1 MSFIKLKN
9 KLHVNDYTI
18 KSLIVSYG
26 TRLDDNTFK
35 GISYSNI
42 EVANNDEI
50 FNLIPDRFKKYFMIG
65 IMEVTHKIPPH
76 TDSNVLSTINIYI
89 NTDNCLTQFY
99 KFKDQVVEK
108 SQLENQTTGFLFKT
122 EDLNPTDNFV
132 AEPNDAYL
140 LNVSLPHAVI
150 PQEELPIHRIAV
162 VLQSGK
168 FSFDEVLEMLKET
181 GNV

>member
-99 KFKDQVVEK
+99 KFKNKHLDKTQI
-108 SQLENQTTGFLFKT
+108 ENQTTGFLFKP
-122 EDLNPTDNFV
+122 EDLETTDNFI

-140 LNVSLPHAVI
+140 LNVSQPHAVI
-150 PQEELPIHRIAV
+150 PQGALDIYRTAI

-168 FSFDEVLEMLKET
+168 FSFEEVIEMLKET
-181 GNV
+181 DNL